1 MRSEPTPAPSID
13 ELLAE
18 RGSTHGTFGE
28 ASALSQALKE
38 TMRAS
43 SGWQRLTPA
52 QRESLEMQAHKIS
65 RILAGDPHHADH
77 WADIQG
83 YARLVEKWL

>member
-1 MRSEPTPAPSID
+1 MSDTIPAPSID
-13 ELLAE
+13 ALLAE
-18 RGSTHGTFGE
+18 RGSTHGEFGE
-28 ASALSQALKE
+28 QSAVSQALKE
-38 TMRAS
+38 IMRAS
-43 SGWQRLTPA
+43 PGWKRLTPA

-65 RILAGDPHHADH
+65 RILAGDPHHPDH